1 MINPK
6 LIPYL
11 EKMDGWNSLVRW
23 SKKNNAEKDLEHL
36 GQKYIK
42 KAQQQ
47 YEQDPKAFSD
57 TSLRDTPSAN
67 VRWGTDVYGIG
78 ENKLKITK
86 EQLKRII
93 KEELSSIN
101 EGSSR
106 PFQQRIARDK
116 LRKEEQGVSLEDVL
130 AKAAQ
135 LNKAQGGLG
144 LTAKEAIEAM
154 HNEVDPPTQDQL
166 NYLNDKFPGYNKDA
180 LARLYDE
187 TTGDFQELEEGKQK
201 MKITKEQLRK
211 IIKEEL
217 TDVMKESY
225 GSFGSAMEHPL
236 KQKVMSNI
244 NRDIQSGR
252 IEDRYEKTTG
262 NPLEV
267 RKYVALLGVIENSNY
282 DEEMLSD
289 PEMAAGLW
297 MDIFGTVEDQTYWD
311 GYKKVDIRFSS
322 PEIEAMCPDC
332 GPIWDQV
339 VRDNGMDGPGYGV
352 DLQSDQRTMPEAKDE
367 RSDADFERGGNP
379 TFDKKGLDDF
389 MVRKYGP
396 DKSKWPGGKK

>member
-1 MINPK
+1 MK
-6 LIPYL
+6 L
-11 EKMDGWNSLVRW
+11 S
-23 SKKNNAEKDLEHL
+23 
-36 GQKYIK
+36 
-42 KAQQQ
+42 
-47 YEQDPKAFSD
+47 
-57 TSLRDTPSAN
+57 
-67 VRWGTDVYGIG
+67 
-78 ENKLKITK
+78 K

-93 KEELSSIN
+93 KEELEKVKDTTGFFSGPGFDKTK
-101 EGSSR
+101 EEDELLGDKPR
-106 PFQQRIARDK
+106 PFQQRIAKDK
-116 LRKEEQGVSLEDVL
+116 LRKEELQAVM
-130 AKAAQ
+130 A
-135 LNKAQGGLG
+135 
-144 LTAKEAIEAM
+144 
-154 HNEVDPPTQDQL
+154 
-166 NYLNDKFPGYNKDA
+166 
-180 LARLYDE
+180 
-187 TTGDFQELEEGKQK
+187 EE
-201 MKITKEQLRK
+201 
-211 IIKEEL
+211 
-217 TDVMKESY
+217 
-225 GSFGSAMEHPL
+225 MEYSL

-244 NRDIQSGR
+244 SRDIKSGR

-267 RKYVALLGVIENSNY
+267 RKYVALLKVLENSNY

-297 MDIFGTVEDQTYWD
+297 MDIFGTAEDQTYWD
-311 GYKKVDIRFSS
+311 GRKEVNIRFSS

-396 DKSKWPGGKK
+396 DKSKWPGGKKR

>member
-1 MINPK
+1 MK
-6 LIPYL
+6 LT
-11 EKMDGWNSLVRW
+11 
-23 SKKNNAEKDLEHL
+23 KKQL
-36 GQKYIK
+36 
-42 KAQQQ
+42 QQ
-47 YEQDPKAFSD
+47 
-57 TSLRDTPSAN
+57 
-67 VRWGTDVYGIG
+67 
-78 ENKLKITK
+78 
-86 EQLKRII
+86 II
-93 KEELSSIN
+93 KEEL
-101 EGSSR
+101 GK
-106 PFQQRIARDK
+106 P
-116 LRKEEQGVSLEDVL
+116 SLEDVL
-130 AKAAQ
+130 AKAAEI
-135 LNKAQGGLG
+135 NKAQGGLG
-144 LTAKEAIEAM
+144 LAAKEAIEAM

-187 TTGDFQELEEGKQK
+187 TTGDFEELEEGKQK

-217 TDVMKESY
+217 TGVMKESY
-225 GSFGSAMEHPL
+225 GSFGSAMEHSL

-244 NRDIQSGR
+244 SRDMQSGR
-252 IEDRYEKTTG
+252 IEDRYVKTTG

-267 RKYVALLGVIENSNY
+267 RKYTALLGVIENSGY
-282 DEEMLSD
+282 DEDMLSD

-297 MDIFGTVEDQTYWD
+297 MDIFGTVEDQTYWN
-311 GYKKVDIRFSS
+311 GRKEVDIRFSS

-352 DLQSDQRTMPEAKDE
+352 DMQLDQRTMPETKHE
-367 RSDADFERGGNP
+367 RSDADFEKGGNP

-389 MVRKYGP
+389 MVRKYGS